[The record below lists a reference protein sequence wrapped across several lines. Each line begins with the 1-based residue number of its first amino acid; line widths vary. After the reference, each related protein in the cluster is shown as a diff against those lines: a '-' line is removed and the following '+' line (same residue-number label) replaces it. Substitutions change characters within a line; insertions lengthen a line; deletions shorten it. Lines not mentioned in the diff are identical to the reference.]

1 MDKRTKYIS
10 LKNPFTVFNRVLNIR
25 FDSTVL
31 QDGFVVNISDS
42 CVYSKVI
49 DSDCVIICVHVHDML
64 IFGTNMRVVNET
76 KKLLS
81 SHFEMKDVGEANVIL
96 GINIRKANHGFF
108 LESVSLH

>member
-81 SHFEMKDVGEANVIL
+81 SHFEMKGM
-96 GINIRKANHGFF
+96 GKADNPRDQD
-108 LESVSLH
+108 